1 MKPRVPFALIAAL
14 GVVAAVVI
22 IVSTKDHSG
31 DELRRIGK
39 PVADSLD
46 AYTHTHQACP
56 SSLAAIGLTAP
67 DTRWGPFRYQLFEG
81 GKKCSITAGVYARDG
96 FEEYWMYPPGDWYS
110 SR

>member
-1 MKPRVPFALIAAL
+1 MKPRVPFGLIAAL

-22 IVSTKDHSG
+22 ILATKDHSG

-46 AYTHTHQACP
+46 AYTRAHQACP
-56 SSLAAIGLTAP
+56 ASLAALGLTAP
-67 DTRWGPFRYQLFEG
+67 ATRYGPFEYKLFEG
-81 GKKCSITAGVYARDG
+81 GRKCEITVGVYARDG

-110 SR
+110 NR